1 MLCCSGLGGFISGS
15 CGFRS
20 GLCGL
25 GQVEDPF
32 VQGIEC

>member
-20 GLCGL
+20 GLYGL

-32 VQGIEC
+32 VQEIEC